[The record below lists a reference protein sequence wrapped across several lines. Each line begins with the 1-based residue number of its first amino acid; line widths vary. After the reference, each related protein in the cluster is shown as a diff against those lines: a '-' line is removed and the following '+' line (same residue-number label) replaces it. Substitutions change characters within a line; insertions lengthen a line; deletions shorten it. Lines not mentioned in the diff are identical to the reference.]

1 MAVYKFSVTFEDY
14 DDVYREIEI
23 KSSQTFEDL
32 HKAIQDS
39 IGFDNKQLASFYM
52 SNDMWRKGREITLMD
67 MNEENEEAPKSIM
80 KSCKLA
86 DFIEDPHQKIIYVFD
101 FMAMWNFMVELMKI
115 QPDNAKV
122 KYPICSKSVGVA
134 PKQYKNGLAPQ
145 PSDDDDDEPKSKK
158 KQAMFD
164 DEHEYGLDADD
175 DELDGFGEEDEE
187 GGESRESFT
196 EFE

>member
-1 MAVYKFSVTFEDY
+1 
-14 DDVYREIEI
+14 
-23 KSSQTFEDL
+23 
-32 HKAIQDS
+32 
-39 IGFDNKQLASFYM
+39 
-52 SNDMWRKGREITLMD
+52 
-67 MNEENEEAPKSIM
+67 M

>member
-67 MNEENEEAPKSIM
+67 MNE
-80 KSCKLA
+80 
-86 DFIEDPHQKIIYVFD
+86 
-101 FMAMWNFMVELMKI
+101 
-115 QPDNAKV
+115 
-122 KYPICSKSVGVA
+122 
-134 PKQYKNGLAPQ
+134 
-145 PSDDDDDEPKSKK
+145 
-158 KQAMFD
+158 
-164 DEHEYGLDADD
+164 
-175 DELDGFGEEDEE
+175 
-187 GGESRESFT
+187 
-196 EFE
+196 